1 MISPMLAQRTSFESA
16 MSDITARHRN
26 FEMELTEEDVGAN
39 SLALKFP
46 TFLCEVK
53 LDGER
58 IVAHV
63 NRGVVKMQV
72 RRHYNNKPLGRTY

>member
-1 MISPMLAQRTSFESA
+1 

-26 FEMELTEEDVGAN
+26 FALELTEGDVGAN
-39 SLALKFP
+39 SMALKFP

-63 NRGVVKMQV
+63 NRGVIKMQV
-72 RRHYNNKPLGRTY
+72 RRYYNNKALCGTSWCLQTAST